1 MIVIEYPN
9 EPLRI
14 EVKSGIRK
22 VFCLV
27 RKKWLVLTPEE
38 WVRQYFLL
46 YLNRVK
52 RYPHSIIAVEK
63 LLQVGERSRRT
74 DILVYKNDVPFM
86 LVECKQMEQEISTRE
101 LEQTLHYFSA
111 IQCPFFIITNGRI
124 TYGYAKIGAELRELE
139 DIPAYP

>member
-1 MIVIEYPN
+1 MIVIDFPN

-14 EVKSGIRK
+14 EVKSGVRK

-27 RKKWLVLTPEE
+27 RNKWLVLTPEE

-52 RYPHSIIAVEK
+52 QYPLSIIAVEK

-74 DILVYKNDVPFM
+74 DILVYKNDAPFL
-86 LVECKQMEQEISTRE
+86 LVECKQMDQEISTRE

-111 IQCPFFIITNGRI
+111 VQCPYFVITNGRT
-124 TYGYAKIGAELRELE
+124 TYGFTKIGEQLRELNN
-139 DIPAYP
+139 IPVYK

>member
-1 MIVIEYPN
+1 MISIDYPN

-38 WVRQYFLL
+38 WVRQHFLL

-52 RYPHSIIAVEK
+52 QYPLSTISVEK
-63 LLQVGERSRRT
+63 LLRVGERNRRT
-74 DILVYKNDVPFM
+74 DILVYKDDAPF
-86 LVECKQMEQEISTRE
+86 LLIECKKMDQGITTRE
-101 LEQTLHYFSA
+101 LEQTLRYFSA
-111 IQCPFFIITNGRI
+111 VQCPYFTITNGVE
-124 TYGYAKIGAELRELE
+124 THGYFKQGDALTSINALP
-139 DIPAYP
+139 DFI